1 MCVTVSGRT
10 GMPAVASFDGVHS
23 PIGIDIG
30 AETPEELAVSIV
42 GESIK
47 VREKR
52 KNVCRKRFGRY
63 HTGYA
68 KSLKVAGLK
77 FA

>member
-10 GMPAVASFDGVHS
+10 GMSAVASFDGVHS
-23 PIGIDIG
+23 PIGTDIG

-47 VREKR
+47 VRAEK
-52 KNVCRKRFGRY
+52 KKCPQK
-63 HTGYA
+63 
-68 KSLKVAGLK
+68 KI
-77 FA
+77 